1 MEAELI
7 AIGSELLGGDKID
20 TNSLFLTDALS
31 RLGIPVVRK
40 TVVGDDPE
48 RLRDAFLSAI
58 SRSDLVI
65 STGGLGPTRDDITKE
80 TLAES
85 LGLSMELDAEI
96 LEGLRERYRDRGT
109 EFQKNSTKQAYVVRG
124 AESIPNGPGAAPG
137 TYLEHD
143 GTVIVLLPGVP
154 REMRHMM
161 DHFVVNRLKD
171 QWDFPVPFHV
181 SINFAGI
188 PESVIDQRLRKFD
201 FAGNDLEFAIL
212 ASLRRVQ
219 VRLSGMNREKVE
231 EMKARVKA
239 EFPEGFYSEGD
250 RFLEEVVLDELIK
263 AGKTVSV
270 AESCTGGLLGK
281 TLTDVP
287 GSSKAFLGGFV
298 VYQNEAKSRL
308 LGVPEDMLATRG
320 AVSREVA
327 DWMCKGIR
335 ESFGSDFGIAITGV
349 AGPDSSEQKP
359 AGLVFVSVTDGKHQ
373 FGREF
378 HFRGSREMVR
388 VQSASAALNMIRL
401 MMSRGEAGEKGVAH
415 D

>member
-7 AIGSELLGGDKID
+7 AIGSELLGRDKID
-20 TNSLFLTDALS
+20 TNSLYLTEALS

-40 TVVGDDPE
+40 TVVGDDPA
-48 RLRDAFLSAI
+48 RLKDAFISAI

-85 LGLSMELDAEI
+85 LGLSMELDPEI
-96 LEGLRERYRDRGT
+96 LEGLRQRYRDRGT
-109 EFQKNSTKQAYVVRG
+109 EFQENSTKQAYVVSG

-137 TYLEHD
+137 TYLETD
-143 GTVIVLLPGVP
+143 GTVVILLPGVP

-161 DHFVVNRLKD
+161 DHFVLDHLRRR
-171 QWDFPVPFHV
+171 WDFPVPHRI
-181 SINFAGI
+181 SMNFAGI

-201 FAGNDLEFAIL
+201 FTGDDLDFAIL

-219 VRLSGMNREKVE
+219 VTLSGMDREKVE
-231 EMKARVKA
+231 EMKACVKA

-250 RFLEEVVLDELIK
+250 RFLEEVVLEELIRT
-263 AGKTVSV
+263 GKTVSV

-298 VYQNEAKSRL
+298 VYQNEAKSSL
-308 LGVPEDMLATRG
+308 LGVPEEMLVSKG

-327 DWMCKGIR
+327 DWMCNGIR
-335 ESFGSDFGIAITGV
+335 EAFGSDFGIAITGV
-349 AGPDSSEQKP
+349 AGPGSSEQKP
-359 AGLVFVSVTDGKHQ
+359 AGLVFISVTDGRSRV
-373 FGREF
+373 GREF
-378 HFRGSREMVR
+378 HFTGSREMVR
-388 VQSASAALNMIRL
+388 VQSTSAALNMIRL
-401 MMSRGEAGEKGVAH
+401 MMSKNETDEKGVTNG
-415 D
+415 